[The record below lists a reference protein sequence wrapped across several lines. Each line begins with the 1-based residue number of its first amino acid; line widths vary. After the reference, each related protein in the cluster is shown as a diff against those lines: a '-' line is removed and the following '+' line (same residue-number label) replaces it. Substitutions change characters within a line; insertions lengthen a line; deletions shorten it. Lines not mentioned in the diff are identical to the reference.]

1 MTGPAKGKEFSY
13 TIATMRSGSAD
24 EAASSALKQ
33 LVEAVEA
40 TKGKGSV
47 TVQLSIAP
55 MKDGDGELEV
65 KAKIK
70 LTLPSVDIKT
80 AIMYADEDF
89 NLSKANPKQLSML
102 NEGNDRGTG
111 KSQIGEESLSRVG
124 RGSGDVIDITPN
136 RHERP
141 AI

>member
-1 MTGPAKGKEFSY
+1 MTGPAKGKEFSF
-13 TIATMRSGSAD
+13 TVATMRSGAAD
-24 EAASSALKQ
+24 EAASVALKK

-40 TKGKGSV
+40 TGGKGSV
-47 TVQLSIAP
+47 TLQLAIAP

-89 NLSKANPKQLSML
+89 NLSRANPKQLSML
-102 NEGNDRGTG
+102 TEGNDRGTS
-111 KSQIGEESLSRVG
+111 KIQPHSEEAMSRVG
-124 RGSGDVIDITPN
+124 RGDTVIDMTAN
-136 RHERP
+136 RVG
-141 AI
+141 